1 MKIFF
6 RCAIFAVCA
15 PAAFYISGCVSM
27 PETERELAEGR
38 AEAAKLAGR
47 DIAYIKIRTPDFV
60 SKSDI
65 SVEKLYNELQF
76 NPDGASIY
84 SVALRDVIG
93 AHYARVF
100 KDEAVRR
107 VAELF
112 PNIEPTDNEADAF
125 RHAYFS
131 FRLADKIG
139 DKRAKAFTDA
149 YEISNVNKLGGRCM
163 DLWNNREGRRMSAET
178 KGEKLSDRRAL
189 AEKLTLNAIKS
200 GRLVLK
206 PFKLELE

>member
-1 MKIFF
+1 MRTFY

-15 PAAFYISGCVSM
+15 ASAFYISGCVSM

-47 DIAYIKIRTPDFV
+47 DIADIKMRAPDNV

-65 SVEKLYNELQF
+65 SVEKLYKELQF
-76 NPDGASIY
+76 NPDGAGIY

-93 AHYARVF
+93 AHYARIF
-100 KDEAVRR
+100 KDEAVKR

-149 YEISNVNKLGGRCM
+149 YEISNLNKLGGRCM
-163 DLWNNREGRRMSAET
+163 DLWNNREGRKMCAET
-178 KGEKLSDRRAL
+178 KGEKVSDRRAL
-189 AEKLTLNAIKS
+189 AEKRALDAIKS
-200 GRLVLK
+200 GRLVVK
-206 PFKLELE
+206 PFELELE

>member
-1 MKIFF
+1 MRYFIKQTF
-6 RCAIFAVCA
+6 VL
-15 PAAFYISGCVSM
+15 AAGIAALYISGCVSM

-47 DIAYIKIRTPDFV
+47 DIADIKMRTPDNV

-65 SVEKLYNELQF
+65 SVEKLYKELQF
-76 NPDGASIY
+76 NPDGAGIY
-84 SVALRDVIG
+84 SVALRDFVG
-93 AHYARVF
+93 AHYARIF
-100 KDEAVRR
+100 KDEAVKR

-139 DKRAKAFTDA
+139 DKRAKSFTDA
-149 YEISNVNKLGGRCM
+149 YEISNLNKLGGRCM
-163 DLWNNREGRRMSAET
+163 DLWNNREGRRMSAES
-178 KGEKLSDRRAL
+178 KGEKVSDRRAL
-189 AEKLTLNAIKS
+189 AEKLALEAIKS
-200 GRLVLK
+200 GRLVVK
-206 PFKLELE
+206 PFELELE